1 MHTNRCNDPTLQG
14 RRLSTNNSKKRK
26 KQKANTLSTTQWR
39 REEEQQQTHK
49 PGTSK
54 INLSAPKGF
63 LLQLQQQLLKQA
75 LDKMEV

>member
-1 MHTNRCNDPTLQG
+1 M
-14 RRLSTNNSKKRK
+14 K
-26 KQKANTLSTTQWR
+26 TLSTTQWR